1 MTDETVQVR
10 KLTGGCGAEI
20 LGVDLRAM
28 SNRQWDEVQ
37 RAFVEHGVV
46 FFRDQELT
54 PDQHLAFAR
63 RWAPIDV
70 NRFFKAVPGH
80 PEIAEV
86 RKEPEQKTNIGGGW
100 HTDHSYDQEPAMG
113 SILLAR
119 ELPEEG
125 GDTLFANMYR
135 AFETLS
141 PGLQRTLEGMR
152 AVHGSA
158 HIFGKGGVNDQN
170 PEGASRYEQPRQGG
184 RRRRASG
191 RDQASA
197 ERPQGALRQPCLY
210 PAFRGL
216 DGRGQQA
223 AARLSL
229 PARRPAGV
237 HLPLPLARGLDR
249 LLGQSRHLALR
260 RQRLSRRAAADAP
273 HHCRRLQARGRQ
285 RLPRKRQARPVI
297 SASWSSGA

>member
-1 MTDETVQVR
+1 M
-10 KLTGGCGAEI
+10 
-20 LGVDLRAM
+20 
-28 SNRQWDEVQ
+28 
-37 RAFVEHGVV
+37 
-46 FFRDQELT
+46 
-54 PDQHLAFAR
+54 
-63 RWAPIDV
+63 
-70 NRFFKAVPGH
+70 
-80 PEIAEV
+80 

-158 HIFGKGGVNDQN
+158 HIFGKGGVNDKN
-170 PEGASRYEQPRQGG
+170 PEGASRYGNQEKVGADVVHPVVIRHPL
-184 RRRRASG
+184 SG
-191 RDQASA
+191 RKALYVN
-197 ERPQGALRQPCLY
+197 RGLHPALR
-210 PAFRGL
+210 GL
-216 DGRGQQA
+216 VGRGQQA
-223 AARLSL
+223 AARPSL
-229 PARRPAGV
+229 PPRRAAGI

-249 LLGQSRHLALR
+249 LLGQPRHLALR
-260 RQRLSRRAAADAP
+260 RQRLSRRAPADAP
-273 HHCRRLQARGRQ
+273 HHRRRLQARGRQ
-285 RLPRKRQARPVI
+285 RLTQGQARPVI